1 MYFMKKQTPS
11 ISFGGYSGVI
21 ASSILLSLALC
32 SCSDNAQAP
41 AQSDPGTGGHKVVI
55 KGSNTIGEEL
65 APRLIAE
72 FKKEHPST
80 TFELESKATGYGI
93 AGLLAGQADIAAA
106 SREPIK
112 DERELAQSRS
122 ISTMDYSIGSYCVAV
137 IVNASNQITD
147 LTKEKVLSIFTGT
160 IQNWKD
166 LGGPDAP
173 IHLCVRDPISGTYLG
188 FRELALGNNPYA
200 KGLNTF
206 TNYAGIAQA
215 VADDPNGIG
224 YTSFQL
230 ASKPGVKAITI
241 ESIAP
246 VAASVKEGKYPFART
261 LHFYTNKDKESE
273 PTRQFIEFVQS
284 PKGQAVVDQ
293 MGFVPH

>member
-1 MYFMKKQTPS
+1 MRSQSKYN
-11 ISFGGYSGVI
+11 I
-21 ASSILLSLALC
+21 AFAYRVAVCIFLALAVP
-32 SCSDNAQAP
+32 SCSDNSKSSSTSSESA
-41 AQSDPGTGGHKVVI
+41 TGGSKTVI

-65 APRLIAE
+65 GPRLIAE
-72 FKKEHPST
+72 FKKDHPSAA
-80 TFELESKATGYGI
+80 FELESKATGYGI

-122 ISTMDYSIGSYCVAV
+122 ITMKEYSLGAYCVAV
-137 IVNASNQITD
+137 VVNASNSITD
-147 LTKEKVLSIFTGT
+147 LPKAKVRDIFTGT

-166 LGGPDAP
+166 VGGPDAP
-173 IHLCVRDPISGTYLG
+173 IHLFVRDPVSGTYLG
-188 FRELALGNNPYA
+188 FRELALDNNPYA
-200 KGLNTF
+200 NGLNTS

-215 VADDPNGIG
+215 VAADPNAIG

-230 ASKPGVKAITI
+230 ANKPGVKAVTI
-241 ESIAP
+241 EGIAP

-273 PTRQFIEFVQS
+273 STRQFIEFVQS
-284 PKGQAVVDQ
+284 PKGQAVVDE
-293 MGFVPH
+293 MGFVPR